1 MKIVCRVK
9 FRVNTLIFGIR
20 DLFTFERVIPI
31 DGEVWRFVKEHV
43 VRPILQRTLAN
54 PFKNGIFTEISA
66 PTGLADG
73 VLAAAPPPS
82 DLPTGIKLTLID
94 ERGIYLALE

>member
-9 FRVNTLIFGIR
+9 FRAFGIT
-20 DLFTFERVIPI
+20 FGQFERVIPI
-31 DGEVWRFVKEHV
+31 DGTVWRFVKEHV
-43 VRPILQRTLAN
+43 VRPILQRVSLGVN
-54 PFKNGIFTEISA
+54 PGGVFQSVPFT
-66 PTGLADG
+66 PKVDTFLRD
-73 VLAAAPPPS
+73 VPPPS

>member
-9 FRVNTLIFGIR
+9 FRAFGW
-20 DLFTFERVIPI
+20 TYATVERVIPI

-43 VRPILQRTLAN
+43 MRPILQRLAHEVL
-54 PFKNGIFTEISA
+54 PPLVNGISR
-66 PTGLADG
+66 PTAIADG
-73 VLAAAPPPS
+73 VLATAPPPS
-82 DLPTGIKLTLID
+82 DLPTGINLTLID